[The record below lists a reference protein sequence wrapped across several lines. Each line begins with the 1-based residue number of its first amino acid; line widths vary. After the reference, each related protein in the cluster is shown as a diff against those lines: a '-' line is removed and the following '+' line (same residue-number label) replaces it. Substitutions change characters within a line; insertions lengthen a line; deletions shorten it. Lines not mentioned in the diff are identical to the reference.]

1 MWIIKA
7 EERPNI
13 RDNNSCK
20 ERGALVVTS
29 LLLMLAM
36 VIIGALT
43 IMITV
48 TERYISRNHKMAKE
62 VFYVADGGHPLAVNV
77 IEDMISSREGD
88 YQNFSIAGNLKN
100 EVMDYHHE
108 NETLNDRMLDSPR
121 SSPDIQGTLCNHA
134 VRIDIDRLSTSHL
147 YGGSVEF
154 AAGSEGIG
162 LGSVAS
168 KKLLFAI
175 SSEGYVQ
182 SGAISTIVTTYR
194 SIL

>member
-1 MWIIKA
+1 MWLPK
-7 EERPNI
+7 EERAGIGENH
-13 RDNNSCK
+13 SCK

-29 LLLMLAM
+29 LLLMLAL

-62 VFYVADGGHPLAVNV
+62 VFYVADGGYPLAVNV
-77 IEDMISSREGD
+77 IEDTVSSREGD
-88 YQNFSIAGNLKN
+88 YRNFSIAGNLKN
-100 EVMDYHHE
+100 EVMDYHQE
-108 NETLNDRMLDSPR
+108 TATLNDRLIDSPR
-121 SSPDIQGTLCNHA
+121 SSPDIQGTLGNHA
-134 VRIDIDRLSTSHL
+134 LRIDIDRLCTDHL
-147 YGGSVEF
+147 FGGSVEF

-162 LGSVAS
+162 LGSMAT
-168 KKLLFAI
+168 KKLLFEI

-182 SGAISTIVTTYR
+182 PGATARIVTTYR